1 MNSRVEIVPTETIT
15 AAAVT
20 WVEIAPAVT
29 TVEATLAIYQLR
41 LAKSRGES
49 LVKSNKG
56 ANVKSF

>member
-29 TVEATLAIYQLR
+29 TVEATLAIYP
-41 LAKSRGES
+41 AEAGEIKRRIVS
-49 LVKSNKG
+49 QE
-56 ANVKSF
+56 